1 MSQKSDHQK
10 LLAVREYLHELVERD
25 ECAELELVIELVDQ
39 QIDVTAIT
47 DDAAEAAASGVEDVA
62 SEYPMPAFED
72 DPEPEFDP
80 EPAVELKPEPEPEP
94 VSLPEPEPV
103 TARDRQL
110 ERRRR
115 AQMKLDQLTAERIQA
130 IKSSVL
136 RCEEARLE
144 ALDKKDSEVGRL
156 DASLQ
161 KIETRKI
168 GIQRRREQTL
178 KDEQTLRDEM
188 GKRRNLIKE
197 DEKALAE
204 MRDHVARLQREL
216 ETARHRDKELA
227 DAVTRT
233 RQRIRNEENALQEIN
248 SRRTQLDESE
258 EQAALEVAAL
268 RKQRDSLQNEYAS
281 RFSKLEDEFLRSHWA
296 HPPVSEDHLKEAL
309 KASATLLNVDER
321 AVRDKLERM
330 GLGDNLNVR
339 EPDFDA
345 VSIVDAAPEPTDAHA
360 SLQNF
365 LKLVKA

>member
-1 MSQKSDHQK
+1 
-10 LLAVREYLHELVERD
+10 
-25 ECAELELVIELVDQ
+25 
-39 QIDVTAIT
+39 
-47 DDAAEAAASGVEDVA
+47 
-62 SEYPMPAFED
+62 MPAFED
-72 DPEPEFDP
+72 DAEAELGPDP
-80 EPAVELKPEPEPEP
+80 DPDPEPEP
-94 VSLPEPEPV
+94 VSLPEPEPI

-115 AQMKLDQLTAERIQA
+115 AQMKLDQVTAERIQA

-144 ALDKKDSEVGRL
+144 ALDRKDGEIGKL

-161 KIETRKI
+161 KLETRKV
-168 GIQRRREQTL
+168 GVQRRREQTL
-178 KDEQTLRDEM
+178 KDEQTLRDEL

-197 DEKALAE
+197 DEQAQAE

-216 ETARHRDKELA
+216 ETAKHRDKELA

-248 SRRTQLDESE
+248 GRRTQLDESE
-258 EQAALEVAAL
+258 DQAEIDITAL
-268 RKQRDSLQNEYAS
+268 RQQRDTLQRDYAS
-281 RFSKLEDEFLRSHWA
+281 RFAKLEEEFLRSHWA

-321 AVRDKLERM
+321 AVREKMERM
-330 GLGDNLNVR
+330 GLGDNLIVQ

>member
-1 MSQKSDHQK
+1 KTDHQK
-10 LLAVREYLHELVERD
+10 LLAVRDFLHELVERD

-39 QIDVTAIT
+39 
-47 DDAAEAAASGVEDVA
+47 ELEDVA
-62 SEYPMPAFED
+62 GGDQADASGDGDTDEYPMPAFE
-72 DPEPEFDP
+72 
-80 EPAVELKPEPEPEP
+80 AEPEPQAEAEP
-94 VSLPEPEPV
+94 SPPPLPEPEPV

-115 AQMKLDQLTAERIQA
+115 AQMKLDQLTAERIQS

-144 ALDKKDSEVGRL
+144 ALDKKDAEMGKL
-156 DASLQ
+156 DASIQ

-168 GIQRRREQTL
+168 GVLRRREQTL
-178 KDEQTLRDEM
+178 KDEQTLRDEL
-188 GKRRNLIKE
+188 GKRRNMIKE

-227 DAVTRT
+227 DAVART

-258 EQAALEVAAL
+258 EQAQADILAL
-268 RKQRDSLQNEYAS
+268 RKQRDTLQNDYAS
-281 RFSKLEDEFLRSHWA
+281 RFAKLEDEFLRSHWA

-321 AVRDKLERM
+321 SVREKLERM
-330 GLGDNLNVR
+330 GLGDNLNVQ

-365 LKLVKA
+365 LKLVKV

>member
-1 MSQKSDHQK
+1 
-10 LLAVREYLHELVERD
+10 
-25 ECAELELVIELVDQ
+25 
-39 QIDVTAIT
+39 
-47 DDAAEAAASGVEDVA
+47 
-62 SEYPMPAFED
+62 
-72 DPEPEFDP
+72 
-80 EPAVELKPEPEPEP
+80 
-94 VSLPEPEPV
+94 
-103 TARDRQL
+103 
-110 ERRRR
+110 
-115 AQMKLDQLTAERIQA
+115 MKLDQVTAERIQA

-144 ALDKKDSEVGRL
+144 ALDRKDGDLGKL
-156 DASLQ
+156 DVSLR
-161 KIETRKI
+161 KLETRKI

-188 GKRRNLIKE
+188 SKRRNLIKE
-197 DEKALAE
+197 DEQALAE
-204 MRDHVARLQREL
+204 MREHVARLQREL

-248 SRRTQLDESE
+248 SRRAQLDESE
-258 EQAALEVAAL
+258 EQTALDISAV
-268 RKQRDSLQNEYAS
+268 RKQRDSLQSDYAS

-321 AVRDKLERM
+321 SVREKLERM
-330 GLGDNLNVR
+330 GLGDNLIVQV
-339 EPDFDA
+339 PDFDA
-345 VSIVDAAPEPTDAHA
+345 VSIVDAAPEPNDAHA

>member
-1 MSQKSDHQK
+1 MSQNTDHQK
-10 LLAVREYLHELVERD
+10 LLAVRDFLHELVERD
-25 ECAELELVIELVDQ
+25 ECAELELVIDLVDQ
-39 QIDVTAIT
+39 EIADVANR
-47 DDAAEAAASGVEDVA
+47 DQPEPDAAAAED
-62 SEYPMPAFED
+62 YPMPAFED
-72 DPEPEFDP
+72 DPEQE
-80 EPAVELKPEPEPEP
+80 PEPEPEP
-94 VSLPEPEPV
+94 ELEPAAALPDPEPV
-103 TARDRQL
+103 TARDRAL

-115 AQMKLDQLTAERIQA
+115 AQMKLDQLTAERIQS

-144 ALDKKDSEVGRL
+144 ALDKKDAEIGKL
-156 DASLQ
+156 DTSIQ
-161 KIETRKI
+161 KIDTRKV

-178 KDEQTLRDEM
+178 KDEQTLRDEL
-188 GKRRNLIKE
+188 GKRRNMIKE

-204 MRDHVARLQREL
+204 MREHVARLQREL

-227 DAVTRT
+227 DAVART

-258 EQAALEVAAL
+258 EQAEVDIQTL
-268 RKQRDSLQNEYAS
+268 RKQRDALESEYSS
-281 RFSKLEDEFLRSHWA
+281 RFAKLEDEFLRSHWA

-321 AVRDKLERM
+321 IVREKLERM
-330 GLGDNLNVR
+330 GLGDNLNVQ